1 MSAVL
6 HCVYT
11 VPCKSTGVGE
21 LVSDVLHSV
30 FTLSPVGL
38 QVSRPGVN
46 CFIFCVYT
54 VPCKSTGVGELVSDV
69 LHSVFTLSPVG
80 LQVSGPG
87 VMYRDRCWGAGVRC
101 FTFCVYTVPCR
112 FTGIRTWCQVSG
124 QVLGSW
130 CQMFYILCLHCPL

>member
-1 MSAVL
+1 MTTVL
-6 HCVYT
+6 F
-11 VPCKSTGVGE
+11 
-21 LVSDVLHSV
+21 SV

-38 QVSRPGVN
+38 QVSGPGVWYQDRCCGAGVR
-46 CFIFCVYT
+46 CFTFCVYT
-54 VPCKSTGVGELVSDV
+54 VPCRFTGVGELVSDV

-87 VMYRDRCWGAGVRC
+87 VRYQDRCWGAGVRC

-112 FTGIRTWCQVSG
+112 STGIRTWCQVSG